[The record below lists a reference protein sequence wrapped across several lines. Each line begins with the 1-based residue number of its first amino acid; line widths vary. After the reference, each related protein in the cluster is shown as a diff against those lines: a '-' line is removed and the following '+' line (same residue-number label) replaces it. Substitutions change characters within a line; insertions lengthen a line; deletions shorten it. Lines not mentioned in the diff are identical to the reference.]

1 MSPTDRGPRCRPRL
15 TGPMTAVE
23 TRWRSP
29 FDREIARL
37 AIPAFGALIAEP
49 IYLLSDTAIVGH
61 LGTPQ
66 LGGLAVAT
74 SVLLTLH
81 AVFIFLAY
89 GTTAAV
95 SRLLGAG
102 DEREAAHQ
110 AVQSLWLAGI
120 IGVAIVVVG
129 LAGSDV
135 LVGLMGAEG
144 AVRHNAL
151 VYLRISLLGV
161 PALLAVLAGTGYL
174 RGLQNTRTPLAV
186 AVGTGALNLAL
197 EVAFVY
203 GLGMG
208 IGASAAT
215 TVVAQWVAAGVYL
228 RLIGRAVRGHGVDLG
243 PHPASL
249 RRLGAVG
256 RDLLVRTIAL
266 RASLLVATAVAT
278 RLGTTEVAAH
288 QIGFEIWNFLA
299 HGLDA
304 IAIAGQAIVG
314 RALGARDAGSA
325 RGASRRMIEWGVAG
339 GVVLCAAVLAARTAL
354 PHLFSGDAAVI
365 DLTAFVLVW
374 VAVLQPVN
382 AVAFVLD
389 GVLIGAGDMRFLA
402 WAMAGAAAMFVPAAA
417 AVAVMDAGIG
427 WLWAAVGLFMAARA
441 AALLAR
447 FTGDRWLVLGA
458 VR

>member
-1 MSPTDRGPRCRPRL
+1 MPVRSASNR
-15 TGPMTAVE
+15 A

-37 AIPAFGALIAEP
+37 AVPAFGALIAEP
-49 IYLLSDTAIVGH
+49 IYVLTDTAIVGH

-81 AVFIFLAY
+81 TVFIFLAY

-110 AVQSLWLAGI
+110 AVQSLWLAGL
-120 IGVAIVVVG
+120 IGLAIVVVG
-129 LAGSDV
+129 FAGSDV

-161 PALLAVLAGTGYL
+161 PALLVVLAGTGYV
-174 RGLQNTRTPLAV
+174 RGLQDTRTPLAI
-186 AVGTGALNLAL
+186 AVGTGALNLVL
-197 EVAFVY
+197 EVAFIY
-203 GLGMG
+203 GLDRG

-215 TVVAQWVAAGVYL
+215 TVVAQWVGAAIYL
-228 RLIGRAVRGHGVDLG
+228 RLIARSALGHRVDLG

-256 RDLLVRTIAL
+256 RDLLVRTVAL
-266 RASLLVATAVAT
+266 RASLLAATAVAT

-288 QIGFEIWNFLA
+288 QIGFEIWTFLA
-299 HGLDA
+299 YVLDA

-314 RALGARDAGSA
+314 RALGAEDARAA
-325 RGASRRMIEWGVAG
+325 RGASRRMIEWGVAA
-339 GVVLCAAVLAARTAL
+339 GVVLGVLVLALRSVL
-354 PHLFSGDAAVI
+354 PHLFSGDAAVT
-365 DLTAFVLVW
+365 DLTVFVLVW

-402 WAMAGAAAMFVPAAA
+402 WAMAGAAALFIPAAA
-417 AVAVMDAGIG
+417 TVAVVDAGIG
-427 WLWAAVGLFMAARA
+427 WLWAALGLLMTARA

-447 FTGDRWLVLGA
+447 FAGDRWLVLGA

>member
-1 MSPTDRGPRCRPRL
+1 
-15 TGPMTAVE
+15 MTAVE

-37 AIPAFGALIAEP
+37 AVPAFGALIVEP
-49 IYLLSDTAIVGH
+49 IYVLTDTAIVGH

-81 AVFIFLAY
+81 SVFIFLAY

-102 DEREAAHQ
+102 DEQEAAHQ

-120 IGVAIVVVG
+120 IGCAIVVVG
-129 LAGSDV
+129 LLGSDA
-135 LVGLMGAEG
+135 LVTLMGAEG

-161 PALLAVLAGTGYL
+161 PALLVVLAGTGYV
-174 RGLQNTRTPLAV
+174 RGLQDTRTPLLIA
-186 AVGTGALNLAL
+186 AGTAALNLVL

-203 GLGMG
+203 GLGMS
-208 IGASAAT
+208 IAASAAT
-215 TVVAQWVAAGVYL
+215 TVVAQVVGAGVYL
-228 RLIGRAVRGHGVDLG
+228 RLIGRSARGHGVDLV

-256 RDLLVRTIAL
+256 RDLLVRTVAL

-299 HGLDA
+299 HVLDA

-314 RALGARDAGSA
+314 RALGAGDAGGA
-325 RGASRRMIEWGVAG
+325 RGASRRMIEWGVAAG
-339 GVVLCAAVLAARTAL
+339 GVLGAAVLAVRTAL
-354 PHLFSGDAAVI
+354 PHLFSGDPAVI
-365 DLTAFVLVW
+365 ELTAFVLVW

-402 WAMAGAAAMFVPAAA
+402 WAMAGAAAVFVPAAT
-417 AVAVMDAGIG
+417 AVAVTDAGIG
-427 WLWAAVGLFMAARA
+427 WLWAAVGLFMTARA
-441 AALLAR
+441 GALLAR
-447 FTGDRWLVLGA
+447 FAGDRWLVLGA